1 MANVAIWVFENKP
14 MADGS
19 FRVFLRLTNN
29 YTKAFRATAIKVA
42 PGQFERAKNGYLI
55 KDKRI
60 NLMLSQLINDMELA
74 ILDLGIKTQHYS
86 ASLLM
91 KVIFAGD
98 KKRQPDFVDFSK
110 YYIKKAFVGREG
122 SAVTYRTAVNHLR
135 YFMNKDVIRAN
146 EITVKVLTQFELW
159 LRSQGMERGVSLYLG
174 AIQKLFKEFRLEYND
189 YEEDVIIIKNN
200 PFEAYKVPK
209 PTTKR
214 KKRTLTLQELTGI
227 RDYECKNYKD
237 AFARDMFML
246 SFYLVGMNTRDL
258 FDCPAPVFGRIEY
271 NRGKTKGRREDQAF
285 ISIKIEPEAQAIID
299 KYKGKKTL
307 LDLKDFVSFKEFN
320 NILNKRIKHIAP
332 GLFFYMARHTWATF
346 ARNKCDVS
354 KDDVAMSLNHIDQA
368 LKTTDTYIDPDWSI
382 IDRANRKVLDYLSS
396 CEPTESS

>member
-1 MANVAIWVFENKP
+1 MASVAVWVFEDKP
-14 MADGS
+14 LADGS

-29 YTKAFRATAIKVA
+29 YTRAYRATAIKVA
-42 PGQFERAKNGYLI
+42 PGQFERSKNGYLI

-74 ILDLGIKTQHYS
+74 ILDLGIKIQHYP
-86 ASLLM
+86 ATLLM

-98 KKRQPDFVDFSK
+98 KKRQPDFVDFSR

-122 SAVTYRTAVNHLR
+122 TGVIYTTAVR
-135 YFMNKDVIRAN
+135 RMCDYMNKNVIRAD
-146 EITVKVLTQFELW
+146 EITVKVLKGFEGW
-159 LRSQGMERGVSLYLG
+159 LRDRGMERGVSLYLG

-189 YEEDVIIIKNN
+189 YDADLIIIKSN
-200 PFEAYKVPK
+200 PFEAYRVPK
-209 PTTKR
+209 STTKR

-299 KYKGKKTL
+299 KYKGKKKL
-307 LDLKDFVSFKEFN
+307 LDLKDFVSFKQFN
-320 NILNKRIKHIAP
+320 NILNKHLKNIAP
-332 GLFFYMARHTWATF
+332 GLFFYMGRHTWATL
-346 ARNKCDVS
+346 ARNKCNVS
-354 KDDVAMSLNHIDQA
+354 KDDVAMALNHIDQV

-396 CEPTESS
+396 CEPT